1 MPVPVAVETQK
12 NQIRFRKINGKC
24 SVGDHINDQ
33 KPHIFRLYN
42 QISQREIS
50 IFPEERFSAAEEE
63 NAHPHLIQLP
73 HFFPDLFIWIND
85 RSNVVDRTM
94 SASQIALIGQNHSPQ
109 NRISGLEQNCPD
121 PERSQIQKGRR
132 FHWVPMTLASW
143 RSILANDTPD
153 KECYFTI
160 SWGLL
165 IASYQKRNTNR
176 LYSFMSNSPVSL
188 DRRDSARKMDV

>member
-1 MPVPVAVETQK
+1 
-12 NQIRFRKINGKC
+12 
-24 SVGDHINDQ
+24 
-33 KPHIFRLYN
+33 
-42 QISQREIS
+42 
-50 IFPEERFSAAEEE
+50 
-63 NAHPHLIQLP
+63 
-73 HFFPDLFIWIND
+73 
-85 RSNVVDRTM
+85 M

-109 NRISGLEQNCPD
+109 NRISGLEQNRPD

-188 DRRDSARKMDV
+188 NRRELRQKDGCLGYFFDQKAAIRFCLFIQLLIFLIGFLI